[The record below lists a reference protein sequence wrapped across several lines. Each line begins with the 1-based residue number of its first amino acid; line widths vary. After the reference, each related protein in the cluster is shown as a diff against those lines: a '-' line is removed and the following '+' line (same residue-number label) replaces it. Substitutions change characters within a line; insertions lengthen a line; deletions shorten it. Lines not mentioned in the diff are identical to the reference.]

1 MSKRYAR
8 ELGVATLFG
17 AVALVLEEMDFVASV
32 EVEQILESVG
42 YLRICFEVEHRVRLG
57 RRRFPQKLSADAS
70 QVVDP
75 LVLASGWPRGS
86 LGVSVGV
93 PPASLSRLALGA
105 PHGPVPFRLRTLTC
119 PRCLGGTGCASMLT
133 GGGSSS

>member
-1 MSKRYAR
+1 M
-8 ELGVATLFG
+8 
-17 AVALVLEEMDFVASV
+17 ALVLGEMDFVASV

-57 RRRFPQKLSADAS
+57 RRRFPQKLSADAN